1 MTQFSWTVPGV
12 TPNPQV
18 SQVTDAPGLFLCPR
32 FLLKFAATC
41 FYLDLCT
48 VWCLA
53 RPAFVEND
61 RQQVIHLKI
70 DVVGAFV
77 VVLHFSHLVLIVH
90 SSHDNT
96 LPLSS
101 PSLVIQIESNLLMP
115 FKGSALFSNSALVGL
130 LQTLRKRLQQ

>member
-32 FLLKFAATC
+32 FLLKFAVTC

-48 VWCLA
+48 VRCLA

-70 DVVGAFV
+70 NEVGALV

-101 PSLVIQIESNLLMP
+101 PSLVIQIE
-115 FKGSALFSNSALVGL
+115 
-130 LQTLRKRLQQ
+130 